1 MYVLLV
7 SASTQGF
14 GWLLGPVIS
23 VASPNAANVLGWFF
37 IIFNGLE
44 GVWAILLYIVIEKE
58 GINMNE
64 RDRDDMYRPSRDHE
78 DDEPQIQFDDIRF
91 DENRDPLTMMKSD
104 SPRNSF
110 ANLPASQAHH
120 RRYKPDNDDL

>member
-44 GVWAILLYIVIEKE
+44 GLWVVLIYLIVEKE
-58 GINMNE
+58 GLNDSRRRQDYLAQWQKDDDDDDQ
-64 RDRDDMYRPSRDHE
+64 RDFPLDNLDTDRR
-78 DDEPQIQFDDIRF
+78 
-91 DENRDPLTMMKSD
+91 RDPLTNVRSD
-104 SPRNSF
+104 SPRHSY
-110 ANLPASQAHH
+110 ADLPGVQFTNW
-120 RRYKPDNDDL
+120 PNNNN